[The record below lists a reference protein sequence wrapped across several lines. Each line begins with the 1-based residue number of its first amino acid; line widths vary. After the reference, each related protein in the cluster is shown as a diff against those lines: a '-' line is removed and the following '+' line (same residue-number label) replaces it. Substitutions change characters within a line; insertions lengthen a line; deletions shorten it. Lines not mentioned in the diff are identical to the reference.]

1 MNFLHP
7 FLHHYDIGFII
18 GTHFLSSSEPLEA
31 RGKKKRYRTKSYNK
45 KKNHQEM
52 YEVTKKFNLSKSRCL
67 VSFFCFLGESQHKQ
81 KGTVEFERQ
90 SLEIVRMTSEGNSD
104 PGDDF
109 SKRYPLTDKPI
120 IPKSFLPLNQIHHN
134 KSFNFTNF
142 C

>member
-1 MNFLHP
+1 MISVL
-7 FLHHYDIGFII
+7 
-18 GTHFLSSSEPLEA
+18 LSAHIFYRHLSHWKQGVKKNVTA
-31 RGKKKRYRTKSYNK
+31 QRATIKKKSQKRCMKS
-45 KKNHQEM
+45 Q
-52 YEVTKKFNLSKSRCL
+52 KKFNLSKSRCL

-134 KSFNFTNF
+134 KSFDFTNF

>member
-1 MNFLHP
+1 M
-7 FLHHYDIGFII
+7 ISI
-18 GTHFLSSSEPLEA
+18 LSPAHIFYRHLSHWKQ
-31 RGKKKRYRTKSYNK
+31 GVKKNVTAQRATIK
-45 KKNHQEM
+45 KKNHQGM

>member
-7 FLHHYDIGFII
+7 FLHRYDIGFITS
-18 GTHFLSSSEPLEA
+18 THFLSSSEPLEA

-67 VSFFCFLGESQHKQ
+67 VSFLFPWWKSAQTEGNCGM
-81 KGTVEFERQ
+81 FERQ

>member
-1 MNFLHP
+1 MISVL
-7 FLHHYDIGFII
+7 
-18 GTHFLSSSEPLEA
+18 LSAHIFYRHLSHWKQGVKKNVTA
-31 RGKKKRYRTKSYNK
+31 QRATIKKKITKRCMKS
-45 KKNHQEM
+45 Q
-52 YEVTKKFNLSKSRCL
+52 KKFNLSKSRCL

>member
-1 MNFLHP
+1 MISVL
-7 FLHHYDIGFII
+7 
-18 GTHFLSSSEPLEA
+18 LSAHIFYRHLSHWKQ
-31 RGKKKRYRTKSYNK
+31 GVKKHVTAQRATI

-90 SLEIVRMTSEGNSD
+90 SLEVVRMTSEGNSD

-134 KSFNFTNF
+134 KSFNFKNF

>member
-7 FLHHYDIGFII
+7 FLHHNDIGFII
-18 GTHFLSSSEPLEA
+18 STHFLSSSEPLEA

-45 KKNHQEM
+45 KKI
-52 YEVTKKFNLSKSRCL
+52 TKRCMKSQKNLIYQNL
-67 VSFFCFLGESQHKQ
+67 GVEWGFFCFLGESQHKQ

>member
-1 MNFLHP
+1 MISVL
-7 FLHHYDIGFII
+7 
-18 GTHFLSSSEPLEA
+18 LSAHIFYRHLSHWKQGVKKYVTA
-31 RGKKKRYRTKSYNK
+31 QRATIKKKITKRCMKS
-45 KKNHQEM
+45 Q
-52 YEVTKKFNLSKSRCL
+52 KKFNLSKSRCL